1 MLAADGHRSVKAA
14 RGTDGSRRG
23 LRGIGQTYAGAAI
36 CRPALSGPFSPR
48 GPRGRLDL
56 HSAPLCSL
64 DGTNG
69 RPSAQ
74 PPALSRLMRDGS
86 INAATSRW
94 SADGDAQ
101 RYRKSLSRLT
111 SRPEIGYLTRRGT
124 GCGFDRAQARMAHV
138 CQTCAIRLLL
148 SGFSAPGGHRGR
160 GRPMSGAIAAPAAVA
175 RRDAVPRGLGPRG
188 RRYRRGQGATP
199 APLAPP
205 IGWFLGENS
214 PSRGCWPPRARR
226 RDRPGTTGP
235 DTGGGG

>member
-1 MLAADGHRSVKAA
+1 MLAADGHRSVKTA

-23 LRGIGQTYAGAAI
+23 LRGIGQPCAGAAI
-36 CRPALSGPFSPR
+36 CRPALSGGS
-48 GPRGRLDL
+48 RGRLDL

-64 DGTNG
+64 DRTNG

-74 PPALSRLMRDGS
+74 PPALSRLMRDGA

-148 SGFSAPGGHRGR
+148 SGFSAPGGHRGSR
-160 GRPMSGAIAAPAAVA
+160 EADVGRNRRAGGSGETG
-175 RRDAVPRGLGPRG
+175 RRTAGAQPPRPAVP
-188 RRYRRGQGATP
+188 
-199 APLAPP
+199 
-205 IGWFLGENS
+205 
-214 PSRGCWPPRARR
+214 
-226 RDRPGTTGP
+226 
-235 DTGGGG
+235 